1 MRKSIWPV
9 AAMAAALALGA
20 GATLASGEGGHAGG
34 DKATAKKSEGQAKG
48 LQKRALFAVLLG
60 RNELDPET
68 LHKGAGDLP
77 GRGGAN
83 VTIDGTTVCFGIT
96 VADLNANP
104 VAAHIHK
111 GRRRQNGPIVVPLSP
126 PATGDPGAS
135 SGCVQNVDADL
146 ANAIQRHPKR
156 YYVNVHTSTF
166 PGGAV
171 RGQLFGKRR

>member
-1 MRKSIWPV
+1 MRRTIWT
-9 AAMAAALALGA
+9 AAAVAAALALGA
-20 GATLASGEGGHAGG
+20 GGATLASGAGGHDHGAE
-34 DKATAKKSEGQAKG
+34 KAQGHAHGT
-48 LQKRALFAVLLG
+48 QKRALFAVLLG

-68 LHKGAGDLP
+68 LHKGAGDP
-77 GRGGAN
+77 NGRGAAN

-111 GRRRQNGPIVVPLSP
+111 GKRRQNGPIVVPLTP

-135 SGCVQNVDADL
+135 SGCVQNVDQDL

-166 PGGAV
+166 PGGAI